1 MTAGPTL
8 GGVDPSAP
16 REPSDADRDYA
27 TLEEA
32 EQELAALERELQRI
46 DGAEETPEA

>member
-1 MTAGPTL
+1 MTARPTL
-8 GGVDPSAP
+8 GGVEPSAP

-32 EQELAALERELQRI
+32 EQELAELERELRRI

>member
-1 MTAGPTL
+1 MDQP
-8 GGVDPSAP
+8 AP

-32 EQELAALERELQRI
+32 ERELAELERELRRI
-46 DGAEETPEA
+46 DGAGEPPEA

>member
-1 MTAGPTL
+1 M
-8 GGVDPSAP
+8 DPSPP

-32 EQELAALERELQRI
+32 EQELAELERELQRI
-46 DGAEETPEA
+46 DGAEEPPAA